1 MARTTERWLGLYAGA
16 VSLLLVGAAPL
27 AASAASLMPPCL
39 FRSVTGLPCPT
50 CGATHAVVAL
60 SRLDWSTALAANP
73 LATIGALAL
82 LLSGL
87 AAGTAALL
95 GHPLREPRWGPRL
108 RWPILL
114 LVLLN
119 WVWVLAHSACLRSPF
134 SQTIP

>member
-1 MARTTERWLGLYAGA
+1 MARTSDRWLGLYAGA
-16 VSLLLVGAAPL
+16 VSLLLAGAAPL
-27 AASAASLMPPCL
+27 AGSAASLMPTCL

-60 SRLDWSTALAANP
+60 SRLDWSGALAANP

-82 LLSGL
+82 LLGGL

-95 GHPLREPRWGPRL
+95 GHPFREPRWGPRL
-108 RWPILL
+108 RWPVLL

-119 WVWVLAHSACLRSPF
+119 WVWVLAHSAGPRFPF
-134 SQTIP
+134 SAAG